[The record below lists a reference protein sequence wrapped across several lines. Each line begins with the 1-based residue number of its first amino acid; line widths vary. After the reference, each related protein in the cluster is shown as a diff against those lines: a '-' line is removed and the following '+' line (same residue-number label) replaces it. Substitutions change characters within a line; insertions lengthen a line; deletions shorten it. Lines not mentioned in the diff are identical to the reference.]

1 MNPVLPG
8 SGEVLYAAIVLG
20 AVVAV
25 CTVGVLV
32 GLQLVR
38 RRRAAGIEGSPFLPE
53 SGSGD
58 EGGRR

>member
-8 SGEVLYAAIVLG
+8 SGEVLYAVVVLV

-25 CTVGVLV
+25 CTVSILV
-32 GLQLVR
+32 VMQLVR
-38 RRRAAGIEGSPFLPE
+38 RRRAAGIEGSPLLPE

-58 EGGRR
+58 EGALR

>member
-25 CTVGVLV
+25 CTVSILV
-32 GLQLVR
+32 VMQLVR
-38 RRRAAGIEGSPFLPE
+38 RRRAAGIEGSPFPPE
-53 SGSGD
+53 SHAGH
-58 EGGRR
+58 EGRQR